1 MEIGNRIRKIRLQQG
16 RTIQDVANACQCSKA
31 LLSKIENDKVIPA
44 VATLSKI
51 ASALG
56 VKVSTLM
63 ETDTDADFAFIPSLQ
78 ASLDRF
84 VSTSQGYEILVCAPQ
99 MVNKKIQPMLIRG
112 KKGEVKPHSVY
123 HEGEEYIYVLEG
135 EMKIHIGSTETL
147 LKKGESVYFH
157 SLNEHGILPVSDEV
171 YYLDIFVE

>member
-1 MEIGNRIRKIRLQQG
+1 VEIGNRIRKIRLQQG
-16 RTIQDVANACQCSKA
+16 RTIQEVADACQCSKA

-51 ASALG
+51 AKALG
-56 VKVSTLM
+56 VKVSVLM
-63 ETDTDADFAFIPSLQ
+63 ETDVDGDVALIPNIEGNLEK
-78 ASLDRF
+78 F
-84 VSTSQGYEILVCAPQ
+84 VPTSQGYGIFVCAPQ
-99 MVNKKIQPMLIRG
+99 VVNKKIQPMLIHA

-135 EMKIHIGSTETL
+135 EMKIHIANTEYL
-147 LKKGESVYFH
+147 LKKGESVYFN

-171 YYLDIFVE
+171 YYLNVFVE